1 MKRAIEIK
9 TRVQLKRDLRGA
21 EVNDNLGSQRHG
33 GCRRRRRRRRRCQR
47 RSRLRCEPE
56 TNVDS
61 ATHLKIERQ
70 KQHDKQ
76 QQNVVAGEN
85 ERRARNADTGS
96 AKCSLTMEESAP
108 LAIGRASSAGEL
120 VCSVTHNGHL
130 HRPSVSW
137 RFLWR
142 AYALYDIKAR
152 KPIDDRGWR
161 GGLKL
166 SDLSIESGQ
175 TLKFCSRVMY
185 FGRSRQ

>member
-33 GCRRRRRRRRRCQR
+33 GRRRRRCQR

-61 ATHLKIERQ
+61 ATHLKIER
-70 KQHDKQ
+70 HKQ

-85 ERRARNADTGS
+85 ERRARDADTGS
-96 AKCSLTMEESAP
+96 AKCLLTMEESAP